1 MAVNKRDTLSP
12 SQSSNAD
19 QVNWS
24 PGGAIRGG
32 GGRAA
37 SPAGQCTSPAGS
49 EPHTPGARAASV
61 RDGQLSVARPKPE
74 FGQQNPKR
82 TPPTRKA
89 GSRLELSGGQG
100 EGRMNSRDVDV
111 HHRGFQRRRRWAQ
124 ISAKGAAKGVRPVQE
139 PPLRGIGPAER
150 RRKADDHTLAASAGG
165 EETVSSGRTGLP
177 TVCQAPQRGSGRRG
191 EDTGTC
197 GRTNHAGHGR
207 PKALEPNARPRKR
220 LRARENNPC
229 DAWKKKGKG
238 K

>member
-37 SPAGQCTSPAGS
+37 SPAGQCTNPAGS

-61 RDGQLSVARPKPE
+61 RDGQLSVARPKLE

-165 EETVSSGRTGLP
+165 DDQIPLVELGS
-177 TVCQAPQRGSGRRG
+177 PQSARRPRGVLEDEGN
-191 EDTGTC
+191 DTGTC
-197 GRTNHAGHGR
+197 GQSTRNPCWAWTSHPTRSKTPARTSGPG
-207 PKALEPNARPRKR
+207 EG
-220 LRARENNPC
+220 NNPC
-229 DAWKKKGKG
+229 EAWTKKG
-238 K
+238 